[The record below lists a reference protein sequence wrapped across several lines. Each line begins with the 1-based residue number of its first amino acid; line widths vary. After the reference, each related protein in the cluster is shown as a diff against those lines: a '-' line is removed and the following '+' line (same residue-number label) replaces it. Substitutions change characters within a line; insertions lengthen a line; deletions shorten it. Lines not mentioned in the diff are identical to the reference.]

1 MRASRTTKKIFLVA
15 LVAAGTLGFAASA
28 EATVN
33 GRQARQHARIVDGRQ
48 SGELTPRESAALAH
62 QQAHIR
68 REEALYRSTGGWIG
82 PLERRDLRR
91 DQHRAS
97 RAIYRQKHDAQT
109 RP

>member
-1 MRASRTTKKIFLVA
+1 MTAKKSIGLA
-15 LVAAGTLGFAASA
+15 ILLAAGTFGLAASA

-33 GRQARQHARIVDGRQ
+33 GRQVRQRGRIVQGWQ
-48 SGELTPRESAALAH
+48 SGELTRREAAGLAA

-68 REEALYRSTGGWIG
+68 REEARYRATGAGLG

-91 DQHRAS
+91 DQNRAS
-97 RAIYRQKHDAQT
+97 RCIYRQKHDDQT

>member
-1 MRASRTTKKIFLVA
+1 MRASRTTRKIFLMA
-15 LVAAGTLGFAASA
+15 LVAAGTLGFTASA

-48 SGELTPRESAALAH
+48 SGELTRRESAGLAL

-68 REEALYRSTGGWIG
+68 REEARYRATGAGLG

-91 DQHRAS
+91 DQRRAS
-97 RAIYRQKHDAQT
+97 RAIYRQKHDGQS